1 MTFKLILSTAIFCT
15 FQALSH
21 AQQKPDSAARFT
33 VRVQFTEPLGIDS
46 LYLRINNRFFSVIV
60 GDEQLIA
67 AGRDANNGFT
77 FRIRPD
83 QFAGQF
89 DIRRKAKRNS
99 SQDAELV
106 SMPFVLAQPW
116 QSGDDIIIN
125 VSKRQLQYYSG
136 SFPYQFQMK
145 FSGKNAR
152 RYQARYDARMA
163 YYEAAFA
170 GSNAQLFES
179 EGAPYQDPAREKIH
193 AALSILELHKS
204 GLSLSDYQ
212 LIKADIL
219 AENFKSRYNALRFAL
234 PAQTDTAALARRS
247 GPLSSEMD
255 SLIAGIPDGVA
266 QQSFDFIRFL
276 AYKLE
281 FDNQFAA
288 PKPDQQINLAIRRYH
303 GPLRDRL
310 LTVLVQNRRSD
321 PQINELYGKVD
332 KLVMDKDSRTEL
344 RKMAATLTGIDARDF
359 ELQDAGGYMV
369 RLSDFKG
376 KVVFIDVWFTGC
388 GACAHYYKNVLKNA
402 EQQLDGDDQIVF
414 VTISADTQKKLWL
427 KSLSTENYTGP
438 HAINTFTL
446 GEGLKHEWTAYYDFE
461 SLPKMLIID
470 KKGRLYRIF
479 NNGLDKAI
487 NTSQQLV
494 STLYQVKAMN

>member
-15 FQALSH
+15 FH
-21 AQQKPDSAARFT
+21 AFLYAQEKPDAPARFT
-33 VRVQFTEPLGIDS
+33 VHVQFTEPLGIDS

-60 GDEQLIA
+60 GNEQVIA
-67 AGRDANNGFT
+67 AGKDANNGFT

-83 QFAGQF
+83 QSAGQF

-116 QSGDDIIIN
+116 QSEDSIVIR
-125 VSKRQLQYYSG
+125 VSKRPLDYFSG
-136 SFPYQFQMK
+136 SFPYQYEMK
-145 FSGKNAR
+145 FSGKGAR
-152 RYQARYDARMA
+152 RYQARYDARIA
-163 YYEAAFA
+163 YYEAGFA
-170 GSNAQLFES
+170 SSNSRLFDS
-179 EGAPYQDPAREKIH
+179 AGARYQDPAREKIH

-204 GLSLSDYQ
+204 KISLSDYQ

-234 PAQTDTAALARRS
+234 PQQTDTAALARSS
-247 GPLSSEMD
+247 GPLASEMD
-255 SLIAGIPDGVA
+255 SLIASVPEHIA

-276 AYKLE
+276 ACKLE
-281 FDNQFAA
+281 FDNQFATA
-288 PKPDQQINLAIRRYH
+288 KTDQQIDLVIKHYQ

-321 PQINELYGKVD
+321 PRINELYERVD
-332 KLVMDKDSRTEL
+332 RLVMDQDSKTEL

-359 ELQDAGGYMV
+359 ELQDAGGNMV
-369 RLSDFKG
+369 RLSEFKG

-388 GACAHYYKNVLKNA
+388 GACAHYYKNVLKSA

-414 VTISADTQKKLWL
+414 VTVSADTQKKLWL
-427 KSLSTENYTGP
+427 KSLSTENYTGG
-438 HAINTFTL
+438 HSINTYTM
-446 GEGLKHEWTAYYDFE
+446 GEGLKHDWTAYYDFE

-470 KKGRLYRIF
+470 KKGRLHRIF

-487 NTSQQLV
+487 STSQQLV
-494 STLYQVKAMN
+494 STLNEVKAMK